1 MRGSWLGILI
11 AVLSPTVGLA
21 DQQQQADDP
30 RVRFLGFG
38 DLNYIATELADRPE
52 GFRIGQM
59 VGHVIADIDDRL
71 TFFSE
76 VSLTAKDNG
85 YSIGVERVAV
95 QYDFSD
101 ALRVSAGRFHTPVGY
116 WNTAFHHGSW
126 LQASVARPEMIK
138 FGSSFIPTHFVGL
151 LVEGGLPSNPLGLSY
166 TVGVGNGRANIT
178 GAGDAGDVNDQ
189 RAWVARVRS
198 RPISIP
204 GLELGASFYAD
215 RLESPGGVDANER
228 IYALHAVLD
237 RDAPEILAEYTH
249 VTHDPVAGTGDFPGS
264 DAYYVQFGYRLP
276 GSLAELTPYA
286 RVEQVVVPT
295 TEFVYAPLTLNYD
308 GIIAGVRYD
317 PGLYL
322 ALRLEYRWEQFEGL
336 GSTNSLYAQA
346 SFVLAGS

>member
-1 MRGSWLGILI
+1 
-11 AVLSPTVGLA
+11 
-21 DQQQQADDP
+21 
-30 RVRFLGFG
+30 
-38 DLNYIATELADRPE
+38 
-52 GFRIGQM
+52 
-59 VGHVIADIDDRL
+59 
-71 TFFSE
+71 
-76 VSLTAKDNG
+76 
-85 YSIGVERVAV
+85 
-95 QYDFSD
+95 
-101 ALRVSAGRFHTPVGY
+101 
-116 WNTAFHHGSW
+116 
-126 LQASVARPEMIK
+126 MIK
-138 FGSSFIPTHFVGL
+138 FGGSFIPTHFVGL

-215 RLESPGGVDANER
+215 RLLSDGGVDANER
-228 IYALHAVLD
+228 IYSLHAVLD

-276 GSLAELTPYA
+276 GSFAELKPYA

-295 TEFVYAPLTLNYD
+295 TEFVYAPLALNYD
-308 GIIAGVRYD
+308 GIIVGVRYD

-336 GSTNSLYAQA
+336 ESTNSLYAQA